1 MTTIPPFANQQI
13 LPACATSCGPLHNA
27 NGACVPPAIP
37 QADGAAYESC
47 FCGFPE
53 VSALSSTTAG
63 VCDNVCEDQG
73 LSQIATW
80 FQDLCG
86 VTNNAA
92 NDGGDSGGN
101 GGGNGG
107 NEEGTDNDRNGEGQ
121 GGSDARPSATGQV
134 QYVDG
139 GDW

>member
-1 MTTIPPFANQQI
+1 M

-27 NGACVPPAIP
+27 NGACVPPAVAA
-37 QADGAAYESC
+37 ADGAAYESC

-53 VSALSSTTAG
+53 VTALSSTTAG

-73 LSQIATW
+73 LNQIATW

-86 VTNNAA
+86 VEN
-92 NDGGDSGGN
+92 SGGN
-101 GGGNGG
+101 NGGDNGGNGG
-107 NEEGTDNDRNGEGQ
+107 NGGTGNDRNGDGQ
-121 GGSDARPSATGQV
+121 GDQPNARPTATGQV